1 MFYQYL
7 FGSLQKQKS
16 RGIQL
21 NIYVSSL
28 INFTKLSSLLTTFVN
43 TQETFQPGL
52 NVVVRVIW
60 HRDVGHVKS
69 MLKIRIVCQ
78 RWNLQRR
85 TLSDQRCLFQHW
97 Y

>member
-21 NIYVSSL
+21 NIYVFSL

-52 NVVVRVIW
+52 NVAVRVI
-60 HRDVGHVKS
+60 
-69 MLKIRIVCQ
+69 
-78 RWNLQRR
+78 
-85 TLSDQRCLFQHW
+85 
-97 Y
+97 